1 VRTHT
6 NRPSFASVRFW
17 MAALALST
25 AACSG
30 GGSSSSA
37 ASTETAT
44 SAGGEQV
51 PAAYA
56 GPITSTDIARGKE
69 RFEDLCGDCHPD
81 GGADSGPSLIA
92 DPHSAGYIRQQTREG
107 SGKMRPIP
115 ERRLSNEDL
124 EAILAW
130 LASVKAVKQ

>member
-6 NRPSFASVRFW
+6 NRQSFASARMW
-17 MAALALST
+17 MAALSLSA

-30 GGSSSSA
+30 GSSA
-37 ASTETAT
+37 ATAAT
-44 SAGGEQV
+44 SAGGEKV
-51 PAAYA
+51 AAAYA
-56 GPITSTDIARGKE
+56 GPITSTDVAHGKE
-69 RFEDLCGDCHPD
+69 RFDDMCGDCHPD
-81 GGADSGPSLIA
+81 GGADDGPSLIA
-92 DPHSAGYIRQQTREG
+92 EPHSAGYIRQQTREG

-130 LASVKAVKQ
+130 LGSVNGIKQ